1 MFVRTSVLSEQE
13 DCEAEILA
21 TEDKEDVIDNIDIK
35 YVSNQSNE

>member
-21 TEDKEDVIDNIDIK
+21 TEDKEEQFENLEIK
-35 YVSNQSNE
+35 YISNQSNE